1 MPKPQQPELRRSGL
15 GSTDTDSA
23 KIVNDEN
30 LEGEKAKGPVPEEN
44 QPGHRPA
51 HDQDKPEPPA

>member
-1 MPKPQQPELRRSGL
+1 MPKPQSPELRRSGL

-23 KIVNDEN
+23 KITADDEIPS
-30 LEGEKAKGPVPEEN
+30 GESAGPVPDEN

-51 HDQDKPEPPA
+51 KDQDKPEPPA